1 MIEFGSGTVY
11 ISNSEGTTSPLGR
24 INGAEIETTQTVE
37 DDPVYIPYLED
48 YETTIEGICKFY
60 KNALMCLTG
69 VSQLV
74 IDMCPNRKVAHLA
87 KHANK
92 RRARKK
98 NLNRAIYIL
107 ERSLYV

>member
-1 MIEFGSGTVY
+1 MIEFGSGTIY

-24 INGAEIETTQTVE
+24 INDAEIETTPTVE
-37 DDPVYIPYLED
+37 DEHIYIPYLED

-69 VSQLV
+69 VSQLA
-74 IDMCPNRKVAHLA
+74 IDMCPNRKVVHLA
-87 KHANK
+87 KHAKK

-107 ERSLYV
+107 EKEIE

>member
-1 MIEFGSGTVY
+1 MIEFGSGTIY
-11 ISNSEGTTSPLGR
+11 ILNSDETTSPFGR
-24 INGAEIETTQTVE
+24 INDAEIETTSTVE
-37 DDPVYIPYLED
+37 DDPAYIPNIGD
-48 YETTIEGICKFY
+48 YEATIEGTCNFY
-60 KNALMCLTG
+60 KNALMHLTG
-69 VSQLV
+69 VSQLA

-107 ERSLYV
+107 EKEII

>member
-24 INGAEIETTQTVE
+24 INGAEIEATPTVE
-37 DDPVYIPYLED
+37 DERVYIPYLED

-60 KNALMCLTG
+60 KNALMYLTG
-69 VSQLV
+69 VSQLA

-87 KHANK
+87 KHAKK

-107 ERSLYV
+107 EKEIE